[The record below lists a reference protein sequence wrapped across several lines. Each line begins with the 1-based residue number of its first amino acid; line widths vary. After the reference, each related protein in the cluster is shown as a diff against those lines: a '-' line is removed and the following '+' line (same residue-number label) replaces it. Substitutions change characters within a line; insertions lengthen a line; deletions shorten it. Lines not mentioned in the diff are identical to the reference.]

1 MDNLTL
7 TTYTIYVLCENIN
20 VFVRPLETGRKRGQL
35 TIFSSLF
42 RSECKL
48 IVYLMT
54 MHILCLSFN
63 IESSKTKLPNCLKIT
78 ETSVVLI
85 VFNCVIC
92 DISSYTVTVSFYC
105 STRVRYQK
113 CFIRSITK

>member
-20 VFVRPLETGRKRGQL
+20 VFVRSLETGRKRGQL

-48 IVYLMT
+48 IVYVMT
-54 MHILCLSFN
+54 MHIYCVYPTLSN
-63 IESSKTKLPNCLKIT
+63 VPKQTTKLSEN
-78 ETSVVLI
+78 S
-85 VFNCVIC
+85 
-92 DISSYTVTVSFYC
+92 
-105 STRVRYQK
+105 
-113 CFIRSITK
+113 